1 MKTKLIAIG
10 NSKGVRIPG
19 AFIKQCGLTREIEI
33 DIRDRTIIISSPQGP
48 RAGWKQ
54 AFEQMARQGDD
65 SLLDPAAAAWDD
77 DWLWPYKHE
86 QIY

>member
-1 MKTKLIAIG
+1 MKTTLVAIG

-33 DIRDRTIIISSPQGP
+33 NIRDRTIIISSLQGP

-54 AFEQMARQGDD
+54 AFEQMAEQGDD
-65 SLLDPAAAAWDD
+65 SLPDFVENAWDD
-77 DWLWPYKHE
+77 EEWQWA
-86 QIY
+86 